1 MNDAKPSKSARKREQ
16 SELQAL
22 GEQLTRLPDDLLDSL
37 DLDERLR
44 EAIDDLGRM
53 KAREAQRRQ
62 RQYIGKLM
70 RDVDPEPIRALLDR
84 LRADDRRQK
93 RVFANAERW
102 RDRILSS
109 GREALSDFESETG
122 TENPELSSLIGEL
135 DRAVSDRE
143 ERTVRRRIFRVIH
156 DALSAHRP
164 EG

>member
-1 MNDAKPSKSARKREQ
+1 MTDAKPSKSARKREQ

-22 GEQLTRLPDDLLDSL
+22 GEQLALLPDDLLDSL

-44 EAIDDLGRM
+44 EAIEDLGRM
-53 KAREAQRRQ
+53 RAHEAQRRQ

-102 RDRILSS
+102 RDRIVAT
-109 GREALSDFESETG
+109 GHEALKDFESETG
-122 TENPELSSLIGEL
+122 APSPKLAALIGEL
-135 DRAVSDRE
+135 DRAVSDRD
-143 ERTVRRRIFRVIH
+143 ERSIRRRIFRAIH
-156 DALSAHRP
+156 DALAAHRP
-164 EG
+164 GG